1 MVSILLALVI
11 IILDSVSLMT
21 DAESQAPNTTSI
33 TIEDRIGM
41 IMGNRITKM
50 MDDTINMIKNVNSTV
65 IVNQSENGIT
75 PVTNLTDVNKT
86 DIRSTNELEK
96 SAGNNIALT
105 LDDSSTDIPN
115 ASMLEGLEKS
125 RTENATI
132 NEQDTTVFEG
142 QNNSSTVNTTKN
154 TSNIVDQKIIND
166 NTGTNTTLYADNKTL
181 ATTTDKP
188 TSNNNNNTGTNTTLY
203 ADNKTLATT
212 TDKPTSNNN
221 IGNFFTQI
229 GESVKKF
236 FGGN

>member
-1 MVSILLALVI
+1 MINNNNLMVSILLALVI
-11 IILDSVSLMT
+11 IILDPVSLMT
-21 DAESQAPNTTSI
+21 NAESQAPNTTSI
-33 TIEDRIGM
+33 SIEDRIGM

-96 SAGNNIALT
+96 LAGNNIALT
-105 LDDSSTDIPN
+105 LDDVTTDIPN
-115 ASMLEGLEKS
+115 TSMLEELEKS
-125 RTENATI
+125 RTENATMDK
-132 NEQDTTVFEG
+132 QDTAAVFEE
-142 QNNSSTVNTTKN
+142 QNISSTVNTTEN
-154 TSNIVDQKIIND
+154 TSSNIVDQEIIND
-166 NTGTNTTLYADNKTL
+166 
-181 ATTTDKP
+181 
-188 TSNNNNNTGTNTTLY
+188 NNNTGTNTTLY
-203 ADNKTLATT
+203 VDNKTSLTTTT
-212 TDKPTSNNN
+212 TDKPTSSNN

>member
-1 MVSILLALVI
+1 MVSILLLALI
-11 IILDSVSLMT
+11 IITFDSVSLIT
-21 DAESQAPNTTSI
+21 DAKSQAPPNTTSV

-86 DIRSTNELEK
+86 EIRSTNELEK
-96 SAGNNIALT
+96 LAGNNIALT
-105 LDDSSTDIPN
+105 LDDISTDISN
-115 ASMLEGLEKS
+115 ASMLEELEKS
-125 RTENATI
+125 RTENATMDK
-132 NEQDTTVFEG
+132 QDTAIFEG
-142 QNNSSTVNTTKN
+142 QNISSTVNNTTEN
-154 TSNIVDQKIIND
+154 TSHIDQKIIND

-181 ATTTDKP
+181 ATTT
-188 TSNNNNNTGTNTTLY
+188 
-203 ADNKTLATT
+203 
-212 TDKPTSNNN
+212 TDKPTGSNN
-221 IGNFFTQI
+221 IENFFTQI

>member
-11 IILDSVSLMT
+11 IILDPVSLMT
-21 DAESQAPNTTSI
+21 NAESQLPPNTTSI

-96 SAGNNIALT
+96 LAANNIALT
-105 LDDSSTDIPN
+105 LDDISTDIPN
-115 ASMLEGLEKS
+115 ASMLEKLEKS
-125 RTENATI
+125 RTENATMDK
-132 NEQDTTVFEG
+132 QDTAAVFGE
-142 QNNSSTVNTTKN
+142 QNTSSTVNTTEN
-154 TSNIVDQKIIND
+154 TSHIVDQKII
-166 NTGTNTTLYADNKTL
+166 
-181 ATTTDKP
+181 
-188 TSNNNNNTGTNTTLY
+188 NNNNNTGTNTTLY
-203 ADNKTLATT
+203 ADNKTLTTTT
-212 TDKPTSNNN
+212 TDKPTSSNN

>member
-1 MVSILLALVI
+1 MINNNNLMVSILLALVI
-11 IILDSVSLMT
+11 IILDPVSLMT
-21 DAESQAPNTTSI
+21 NAESQAPNTTSI

-96 SAGNNIALT
+96 LAGNNIALT
-105 LDDSSTDIPN
+105 LDDISTAIPN
-115 ASMLEGLEKS
+115 TSMLEELEKS
-125 RTENATI
+125 RTENATMDK
-132 NEQDTTVFEG
+132 QDTAAVFEE
-142 QNNSSTVNTTKN
+142 QNISSTVNTTEN
-154 TSNIVDQKIIND
+154 TSSNIVDQEIIND
-166 NTGTNTTLYADNKTL
+166 
-181 ATTTDKP
+181 
-188 TSNNNNNTGTNTTLY
+188 NNNTGTNTTLY
-203 ADNKTLATT
+203 VDNKTSLTTTT
-212 TDKPTSNNN
+212 TDKPTSSNN

>member
-1 MVSILLALVI
+1 MINNNNLVVSILLALVI
-11 IILDSVSLMT
+11 IILDPVSLMT
-21 DAESQAPNTTSI
+21 NAESQAPNTTSI

-96 SAGNNIALT
+96 LAGNNIALT
-105 LDDSSTDIPN
+105 LDDISTDIPN
-115 ASMLEGLEKS
+115 ASMLEELEKS
-125 RTENATI
+125 RTENATMDK
-132 NEQDTTVFEG
+132 QDTAAVFEE
-142 QNNSSTVNTTKN
+142 QNISSTVNTTEN
-154 TSNIVDQKIIND
+154 TSNIDQKIIND
-166 NTGTNTTLYADNKTL
+166 NTGTNTTLYVDNKTSL
-181 ATTTDKP
+181 TTTTDKP
-188 TSNNNNNTGTNTTLY
+188 TS
-203 ADNKTLATT
+203 
-212 TDKPTSNNN
+212 SNN

>member
-11 IILDSVSLMT
+11 IILDPVSLMT
-21 DAESQAPNTTSI
+21 NAESQAPNTTSI

-86 DIRSTNELEK
+86 DIRSTNELK
-96 SAGNNIALT
+96 KLAANNIALT
-105 LDDSSTDIPN
+105 LDDISTGIPN
-115 ASMLEGLEKS
+115 SSMLEELEKS
-125 RTENATI
+125 RTENATMDK
-132 NEQDTTVFEG
+132 QDTAAVFEK
-142 QNNSSTVNTTKN
+142 QNISSTVNTTEN
-154 TSNIVDQKIIND
+154 TSHIVDQKIIND
-166 NTGTNTTLYADNKTL
+166 NNTATNTTLYADNKTSL
-181 ATTTDKP
+181 TTTTDKP
-188 TSNNNNNTGTNTTLY
+188 TS
-203 ADNKTLATT
+203 
-212 TDKPTSNNN
+212 SNN

-229 GESVKKF
+229 GESVKEF

>member
-1 MVSILLALVI
+1 MINNNLMVSILLALVI
-11 IILDSVSLMT
+11 IILDPVSLMT
-21 DAESQAPNTTSI
+21 NAESQLPPNTTSI

-96 SAGNNIALT
+96 LAANNIALT
-105 LDDSSTDIPN
+105 LDDIGTDIPN
-115 ASMLEGLEKS
+115 ASMLEKLEKS
-125 RTENATI
+125 RTENATMDK
-132 NEQDTTVFEG
+132 QDTAAAVFGE
-142 QNNSSTVNTTKN
+142 QNTSSTVNTTEN
-154 TSNIVDQKIIND
+154 TSHIVDQKIINNNNN
-166 NTGTNTTLYADNKTL
+166 NTGTNITLYADNKTL
-181 ATTTDKP
+181 TTTTTDKP
-188 TSNNNNNTGTNTTLY
+188 TS
-203 ADNKTLATT
+203 
-212 TDKPTSNNN
+212 SNN

>member
-1 MVSILLALVI
+1 MINNKLMVSILLALVI

-96 SAGNNIALT
+96 LAGNNIALT

-115 ASMLEGLEKS
+115 ASMLEELEKS

-166 NTGTNTTLYADNKTL
+166 NTE
-181 ATTTDKP
+181 
-188 TSNNNNNTGTNTTLY
+188 TNTTLY

>member
-1 MVSILLALVI
+1 MINNNKLMVSILLLLALVI
-11 IILDSVSLMT
+11 ITFDPVSLII
-21 DAESQAPNTTSI
+21 DAESQAPPNTTSV
-33 TIEDRIGM
+33 TIEDKIGM

-75 PVTNLTDVNKT
+75 PVTNLTDVKKT
-86 DIRSTNELEK
+86 EIRSTNELEK
-96 SAGNNIALT
+96 LAGNNIALT
-105 LDDSSTDIPN
+105 LDDISTDISN
-115 ASMLEGLEKS
+115 ASILEESEKS
-125 RTENATI
+125 RTENASM
-132 NEQDTTVFEG
+132 NKQDTAAVFEG
-142 QNNSSTVNTTKN
+142 QNISSAVNTTEN
-154 TSNIVDQKIIND
+154 TSHIDQKIIND

-188 TSNNNNNTGTNTTLY
+188 TS
-203 ADNKTLATT
+203 
-212 TDKPTSNNN
+212 SNN

>member
-1 MVSILLALVI
+1 MINNKLMVSILLALVI

-96 SAGNNIALT
+96 LAGNNIALT

-115 ASMLEGLEKS
+115 ASMLEKLEKS

-166 NTGTNTTLYADNKTL
+166 NTA
-181 ATTTDKP
+181 
-188 TSNNNNNTGTNTTLY
+188 TNTTLY

>member
-1 MVSILLALVI
+1 MINNKLMVSILLALVI

-96 SAGNNIALT
+96 LAGNNIALT

-115 ASMLEGLEKS
+115 ASMLEELEKS

-166 NTGTNTTLYADNKTL
+166 NTA
-181 ATTTDKP
+181 
-188 TSNNNNNTGTNTTLY
+188 TNTTLY

>member
-1 MVSILLALVI
+1 MINNNLMVSILLALVI

-21 DAESQAPNTTSI
+21 NAESQLPPNTTSI

-96 SAGNNIALT
+96 LAANNIALT
-105 LDDSSTDIPN
+105 LDDIGTDIPN
-115 ASMLEGLEKS
+115 ASMLEKLEKS
-125 RTENATI
+125 RTENATMDK
-132 NEQDTTVFEG
+132 QDTAAVFEE
-142 QNNSSTVNTTKN
+142 QNTSSTVNTTEN
-154 TSNIVDQKIIND
+154 TSHIVDQKIIN
-166 NTGTNTTLYADNKTL
+166 
-181 ATTTDKP
+181 
-188 TSNNNNNTGTNTTLY
+188 NNNNNTGTNTTLY
-203 ADNKTLATT
+203 ADNKTLTTTT
-212 TDKPTSNNN
+212 TDKPTSSNN

>member
-1 MVSILLALVI
+1 MINNNLMVSILLALVI
-11 IILDSVSLMT
+11 IILDPVSLMT
-21 DAESQAPNTTSI
+21 NAESQLPPNTTSI

-96 SAGNNIALT
+96 LAANNIALT
-105 LDDSSTDIPN
+105 LDDIGTDILN
-115 ASMLEGLEKS
+115 ASMLEKLEKS
-125 RTENATI
+125 RTENATMDK
-132 NEQDTTVFEG
+132 QDTAAAVFEE
-142 QNNSSTVNTTKN
+142 QNTSSTVNTTEN
-154 TSNIVDQKIIND
+154 TSHIVDQKIINNNNN
-166 NTGTNTTLYADNKTL
+166 NTGTNITLYADNKTL
-181 ATTTDKP
+181 TTTTTDKP
-188 TSNNNNNTGTNTTLY
+188 TS
-203 ADNKTLATT
+203 
-212 TDKPTSNNN
+212 SNN

>member
-1 MVSILLALVI
+1 MKEKHHNMININKLMVFILLLLALVI
-11 IILDSVSLMT
+11 ITFDPVSLIT
-21 DAESQAPNTTSI
+21 YAESQAPNTTSI

-75 PVTNLTDVNKT
+75 PVTNLTDVNVNKT
-86 DIRSTNELEK
+86 EIRSTNELEK
-96 SAGNNIALT
+96 LAGNNIALT
-105 LDDSSTDIPN
+105 LDDISTDISN
-115 ASMLEGLEKS
+115 ASMLEELEKS
-125 RTENATI
+125 RTENATMDK
-132 NEQDTTVFEG
+132 QDTAAVFEG
-142 QNNSSTVNTTKN
+142 QNISSTVNTTEN
-154 TSNIVDQKIIND
+154 TSHIDQKIIND

-181 ATTTDKP
+181 AT
-188 TSNNNNNTGTNTTLY
+188 
-203 ADNKTLATT
+203 TT

>member
-1 MVSILLALVI
+1 MINNNLMVSILLALVI
-11 IILDSVSLMT
+11 IILDPVSLMT
-21 DAESQAPNTTSI
+21 NAESQLPPNTTST

-65 IVNQSENGIT
+65 IVNQSESENGIT

-96 SAGNNIALT
+96 LAANNIALT
-105 LDDSSTDIPN
+105 LDDIGTDIPN
-115 ASMLEGLEKS
+115 ASMLEKLEKS
-125 RTENATI
+125 RTENATMDK
-132 NEQDTTVFEG
+132 QDTAAAVFEE
-142 QNNSSTVNTTKN
+142 QNTSSTVNTTEN
-154 TSNIVDQKIIND
+154 TSHIVDQKIINNNNN
-166 NTGTNTTLYADNKTL
+166 NTGTNITLYADNKTL
-181 ATTTDKP
+181 TTTTTDKP
-188 TSNNNNNTGTNTTLY
+188 TS
-203 ADNKTLATT
+203 
-212 TDKPTSNNN
+212 SNN

>member
-11 IILDSVSLMT
+11 ITFDPASLIT
-21 DAESQAPNTTSI
+21 DAESQAPPNATSI

-65 IVNQSENGIT
+65 IVNQSENGIN

-96 SAGNNIALT
+96 LAGNNIALT
-105 LDDSSTDIPN
+105 LDDISTDISN
-115 ASMLEGLEKS
+115 ASMLEELEKS
-125 RTENATI
+125 RTENATMDK
-132 NEQDTTVFEG
+132 QDTAIFEG
-142 QNNSSTVNTTKN
+142 QNISSTVNNTTEN
-154 TSNIVDQKIIND
+154 TSHIDQKIIND
-166 NTGTNTTLYADNKTL
+166 NTETNTILYADNKTL

-188 TSNNNNNTGTNTTLY
+188 TS
-203 ADNKTLATT
+203 
-212 TDKPTSNNN
+212 SNN

>member
-11 IILDSVSLMT
+11 ITFDPASLIT
-21 DAESQAPNTTSI
+21 DAESQAPPNATSI

-86 DIRSTNELEK
+86 DIKSTNELEK
-96 SAGNNIALT
+96 LAANNIALT
-105 LDDSSTDIPN
+105 LDDISTDIPN
-115 ASMLEGLEKS
+115 ASMLEKLEKP
-125 RTENATI
+125 RTENATMDK
-132 NEQDTTVFEG
+132 QDTAIFEG
-142 QNNSSTVNTTKN
+142 QNISSTVNNTTEN
-154 TSNIVDQKIIND
+154 TSHIDQKIIND

-181 ATTTDKP
+181 ATTT
-188 TSNNNNNTGTNTTLY
+188 
-203 ADNKTLATT
+203 
-212 TDKPTSNNN
+212 TDKPTSSNN

>member
-1 MVSILLALVI
+1 MINNNLMVSILLALVI
-11 IILDSVSLMT
+11 IILDPVSLMT
-21 DAESQAPNTTSI
+21 NAESQAPNTTSI

-96 SAGNNIALT
+96 LAGNNIALT
-105 LDDSSTDIPN
+105 LDDVSTDISN
-115 ASMLEGLEKS
+115 ASMLEELEKS
-125 RTENATI
+125 RTENATMDK
-132 NEQDTTVFEG
+132 QDTAAVFEK
-142 QNNSSTVNTTKN
+142 QNISSTVNTTEN
-154 TSNIVDQKIIND
+154 TSSHIVDQKIIND
-166 NTGTNTTLYADNKTL
+166 
-181 ATTTDKP
+181 
-188 TSNNNNNTGTNTTLY
+188 NNNTGTNTTLY
-203 ADNKTLATT
+203 VDNKTSLTTTT
-212 TDKPTSNNN
+212 TDKPTSSNN

>member
-1 MVSILLALVI
+1 MITNKLMVSSLLALVI
-11 IILDSVSLMT
+11 IILDSVSLIT

-33 TIEDRIGM
+33 TIEDKIGM

-75 PVTNLTDVNKT
+75 PITNLTDVNKT

-96 SAGNNIALT
+96 LAGNNIALT
-105 LDDSSTDIPN
+105 LDDMGIDIPN
-115 ASMLEGLEKS
+115 ASMLEESEKS
-125 RTENATI
+125 QTENATI

-142 QNNSSTVNTTKN
+142 QNISSTVNTTKN

-166 NTGTNTTLYADNKTL
+166 NTGTNTTLHADNKTL
-181 ATTTDKP
+181 AATTDKP
-188 TSNNNNNTGTNTTLY
+188 TS
-203 ADNKTLATT
+203 
-212 TDKPTSNNN
+212 SNN
-221 IGNFFTQI
+221 IGNFFTKI

>member
-1 MVSILLALVI
+1 MKEKPHMINNNLMVSILLALVI
-11 IILDSVSLMT
+11 ITFDPASLIT
-21 DAESQAPNTTSI
+21 DAESQAPPNATSI

-86 DIRSTNELEK
+86 EIRSTNELEK
-96 SAGNNIALT
+96 LAGNNIALT
-105 LDDSSTDIPN
+105 LDDISTDISN
-115 ASMLEGLEKS
+115 ASMLEELEKS
-125 RTENATI
+125 RTENATMDK
-132 NEQDTTVFEG
+132 QDTAIFEG
-142 QNNSSTVNTTKN
+142 QNISSTVNNTTEN
-154 TSNIVDQKIIND
+154 TSHIDQKIIND
-166 NTGTNTTLYADNKTL
+166 NTETNTTLYADNKTL
-181 ATTTDKP
+181 ATTT
-188 TSNNNNNTGTNTTLY
+188 
-203 ADNKTLATT
+203 
-212 TDKPTSNNN
+212 TDKPTSSNN

>member
-1 MVSILLALVI
+1 
-11 IILDSVSLMT
+11 
-21 DAESQAPNTTSI
+21 
-33 TIEDRIGM
+33 
-41 IMGNRITKM
+41 
-50 MDDTINMIKNVNSTV
+50 MIKNVNSTV

-96 SAGNNIALT
+96 LAGNNIALT

-115 ASMLEGLEKS
+115 ASMLEELEKS

-188 TSNNNNNTGTNTTLY
+188 TSNNN
-203 ADNKTLATT
+203 
-212 TDKPTSNNN
+212 

>member
-1 MVSILLALVI
+1 MINNNLMVSILLALVI
-11 IILDSVSLMT
+11 IILDPVSLMT
-21 DAESQAPNTTSI
+21 NAESQLPPNTTSI

-96 SAGNNIALT
+96 LAANNIALT
-105 LDDSSTDIPN
+105 LDDISTDIPN
-115 ASMLEGLEKS
+115 ASMLEKLEKS
-125 RTENATI
+125 RTENATMDK
-132 NEQDTTVFEG
+132 QDTAAAVFEE
-142 QNNSSTVNTTKN
+142 QNTSSTVNTTEN
-154 TSNIVDQKIIND
+154 TSHIVDQKIINNNNN
-166 NTGTNTTLYADNKTL
+166 NTGTNITLYADNKTL
-181 ATTTDKP
+181 TTTTTDKP
-188 TSNNNNNTGTNTTLY
+188 TS
-203 ADNKTLATT
+203 
-212 TDKPTSNNN
+212 SNN

>member
-1 MVSILLALVI
+1 MINNKLMVSILLALVI

-86 DIRSTNELEK
+86 EIRSTNELEK
-96 SAGNNIALT
+96 LAGNNIALT
-105 LDDSSTDIPN
+105 LDDISTDISN
-115 ASMLEGLEKS
+115 ASMLEELEKS
-125 RTENATI
+125 RTENATMDK
-132 NEQDTTVFEG
+132 QDTAIFEG
-142 QNNSSTVNTTKN
+142 QNISSTVNNTTEN
-154 TSNIVDQKIIND
+154 TSHIDQKIIND
-166 NTGTNTTLYADNKTL
+166 
-181 ATTTDKP
+181 
-188 TSNNNNNTGTNTTLY
+188 NTGTNTTLY

>member
-11 IILDSVSLMT
+11 IILDPVSLMT
-21 DAESQAPNTTSI
+21 NAESQLPPNTTST

-86 DIRSTNELEK
+86 DIKSTNELK
-96 SAGNNIALT
+96 KLAANNIALT
-105 LDDSSTDIPN
+105 LDDISTDIPN
-115 ASMLEGLEKS
+115 ASMLEKLEKS
-125 RTENATI
+125 RTENATMDK
-132 NEQDTTVFEG
+132 QDTAAAVFEE
-142 QNNSSTVNTTKN
+142 QNTSSTVNTTEN
-154 TSNIVDQKIIND
+154 TSHIVDQKIIN
-166 NTGTNTTLYADNKTL
+166 
-181 ATTTDKP
+181 
-188 TSNNNNNTGTNTTLY
+188 NNNNNTGTNTTLY
-203 ADNKTLATT
+203 ADNKTLTTT
-212 TDKPTSNNN
+212 TDKPTSSNN

>member
-1 MVSILLALVI
+1 MINNNLMVSILLALVI
-11 IILDSVSLMT
+11 IILDPVSLMT
-21 DAESQAPNTTSI
+21 NAESQLPPNTTSI

-96 SAGNNIALT
+96 LAANNIALT
-105 LDDSSTDIPN
+105 LDDIGTDIPN
-115 ASMLEGLEKS
+115 ASMLEKLEKS
-125 RTENATI
+125 RTENATMDK
-132 NEQDTTVFEG
+132 QDTAAAVFEE
-142 QNNSSTVNTTKN
+142 QNTSSTVNTTEN
-154 TSNIVDQKIIND
+154 TSHIVDQKII
-166 NTGTNTTLYADNKTL
+166 
-181 ATTTDKP
+181 
-188 TSNNNNNTGTNTTLY
+188 NNNNNTGTNTTLY
-203 ADNKTLATT
+203 ADNKTLTTTT
-212 TDKPTSNNN
+212 TDKPTSSNN

>member
-21 DAESQAPNTTSI
+21 NAESQLPPNTTSI

-96 SAGNNIALT
+96 LAANNIALT
-105 LDDSSTDIPN
+105 LDDISTDIPN
-115 ASMLEGLEKS
+115 ASMLEKLEKS
-125 RTENATI
+125 RTENATMDK
-132 NEQDTTVFEG
+132 QDTAAVFEE
-142 QNNSSTVNTTKN
+142 QNTSSTVNTTEN
-154 TSNIVDQKIIND
+154 TSHIVDQKIN
-166 NTGTNTTLYADNKTL
+166 
-181 ATTTDKP
+181 
-188 TSNNNNNTGTNTTLY
+188 NNNNNTGTNTTLY
-203 ADNKTLATT
+203 ADNKTLTTTT
-212 TDKPTSNNN
+212 TDKPTSSNN

>member
-1 MVSILLALVI
+1 MINNNLMVSILLALVI
-11 IILDSVSLMT
+11 IILDPVSLMT
-21 DAESQAPNTTSI
+21 NAESQLPPNTTSI

-96 SAGNNIALT
+96 LAANNIALT
-105 LDDSSTDIPN
+105 LDDISTDIPN
-115 ASMLEGLEKS
+115 ASMLEKLEKS
-125 RTENATI
+125 RTENATMDK
-132 NEQDTTVFEG
+132 QDTAAAVFEE
-142 QNNSSTVNTTKN
+142 QNTSSTVNTTEN
-154 TSNIVDQKIIND
+154 TSHIVDQKIIN
-166 NTGTNTTLYADNKTL
+166 
-181 ATTTDKP
+181 
-188 TSNNNNNTGTNTTLY
+188 NNNNNTGTNTTLY
-203 ADNKTLATT
+203 ADNKTLTTTT
-212 TDKPTSNNN
+212 TDKPTSSNN

>member
-1 MVSILLALVI
+1 MKEKPHMINNKLMASILLALVI
-11 IILDSVSLMT
+11 ITFDPVSLIT
-21 DAESQAPNTTSI
+21 YAESQAPNTTSI

-75 PVTNLTDVNKT
+75 PVTNFTDVNKT

-96 SAGNNIALT
+96 LAGNNIALT

-115 ASMLEGLEKS
+115 ASMLEELEKS

-132 NEQDTTVFEG
+132 NKQDTTVFEG

-188 TSNNNNNTGTNTTLY
+188 TS
-203 ADNKTLATT
+203 
-212 TDKPTSNNN
+212 SNN

>member
-1 MVSILLALVI
+1 MINNKLIVSILLALVI

-96 SAGNNIALT
+96 LAGNNIALT

-115 ASMLEGLEKS
+115 ASMLEELEKS
-125 RTENATI
+125 QTENATI
-132 NEQDTTVFEG
+132 NKQDTTVFEG

-188 TSNNNNNTGTNTTLY
+188 TSNNN
-203 ADNKTLATT
+203 
-212 TDKPTSNNN
+212 

>member
-1 MVSILLALVI
+1 MINNNLMVSILLALVI
-11 IILDSVSLMT
+11 IILDPVSLMT
-21 DAESQAPNTTSI
+21 NAESQLPPNTTST

-96 SAGNNIALT
+96 LAANNIALT
-105 LDDSSTDIPN
+105 LDDIGTDIPN
-115 ASMLEGLEKS
+115 ASMLEKLEKS
-125 RTENATI
+125 RTENATMDK
-132 NEQDTTVFEG
+132 QDTAAAVFEE
-142 QNNSSTVNTTKN
+142 QNTSSTVNTTEN
-154 TSNIVDQKIIND
+154 TSHIVDQKIINNNNN
-166 NTGTNTTLYADNKTL
+166 NTGTNITLYADNKTL
-181 ATTTDKP
+181 TTTTTDKP
-188 TSNNNNNTGTNTTLY
+188 TS
-203 ADNKTLATT
+203 
-212 TDKPTSNNN
+212 SNN

>member
-1 MVSILLALVI
+1 MINNNLMVSILLALVI
-11 IILDSVSLMT
+11 IILDPVSLMT
-21 DAESQAPNTTSI
+21 NAESQLPPNTTSI

-96 SAGNNIALT
+96 LAANNIALT
-105 LDDSSTDIPN
+105 LDDIGTDIPN
-115 ASMLEGLEKS
+115 ASMLEKLEKS
-125 RTENATI
+125 RTENATMDK
-132 NEQDTTVFEG
+132 QDTAAAVFEE
-142 QNNSSTVNTTKN
+142 QNTSSTVNTTEN
-154 TSNIVDQKIIND
+154 TSHIVDQKIII
-166 NTGTNTTLYADNKTL
+166 
-181 ATTTDKP
+181 
-188 TSNNNNNTGTNTTLY
+188 NNNNTGTNTTLY
-203 ADNKTLATT
+203 ADNKTLTTTT
-212 TDKPTSNNN
+212 TDKPTSSNN

>member
-1 MVSILLALVI
+1 MVSILLLLLALVI
-11 IILDSVSLMT
+11 ITFDPVSLIT
-21 DAESQAPNTTSI
+21 DAESQAPPNTTSI

-75 PVTNLTDVNKT
+75 PVTNLTDVDVNKT
-86 DIRSTNELEK
+86 EIRSTNELEK
-96 SAGNNIALT
+96 LAGNNIALT
-105 LDDSSTDIPN
+105 LDDISTDISN
-115 ASMLEGLEKS
+115 ASMLEELEKS
-125 RTENATI
+125 RTENATM
-132 NEQDTTVFEG
+132 NKQDTAVFER
-142 QNNSSTVNTTKN
+142 QNISSAVNTTEN
-154 TSNIVDQKIIND
+154 TSHIDQKIIND
-166 NTGTNTTLYADNKTL
+166 NTETNTTLYADNKTL

-188 TSNNNNNTGTNTTLY
+188 TS
-203 ADNKTLATT
+203 
-212 TDKPTSNNN
+212 SNN

>member
-1 MVSILLALVI
+1 MINNNLMVSILLALVI
-11 IILDSVSLMT
+11 IILDPVSLMT
-21 DAESQAPNTTSI
+21 NAESQAPNTTSI

-96 SAGNNIALT
+96 LAGNNIALT
-105 LDDSSTDIPN
+105 LDDISTDIPN
-115 ASMLEGLEKS
+115 ASMLEELEKS
-125 RTENATI
+125 RTENATMDK
-132 NEQDTTVFEG
+132 QDTAAVFEE
-142 QNNSSTVNTTKN
+142 QNISSTVNTTEN
-154 TSNIVDQKIIND
+154 TSSHIVDQKIIND
-166 NTGTNTTLYADNKTL
+166 DNNTATNTTLYADNKTSL
-181 ATTTDKP
+181 TTTTDKP
-188 TSNNNNNTGTNTTLY
+188 TS
-203 ADNKTLATT
+203 
-212 TDKPTSNNN
+212 SNN